1 MSADETVDFDDIT
14 AAASRIGGRVHHTP
28 VFTSRSLDAASGNQ
42 LFFKAENLQRCGA
55 FKARGACNAIARLPA
70 EAASRGVI
78 TDSSGNHGQALAWAA
93 TQAGLACRVVMPA
106 DAPAV
111 KQAAVAAYGAQI
123 HLCTPTLAGR
133 AEAVARLRA
142 QTGAC
147 YIPPFNHPDI
157 IAGQGTVAL
166 ELLQAHPDLDAL
178 VLPVGGGGLMAGCAI
193 AGQGMRP
200 GLRVFAA
207 EPTGANDAARSKAA
221 GRHLPPDREHR
232 SVAGGLLVGL
242 GSLNWPSLRDRVE
255 AVLEVEDAE
264 TLAAMRLLASRMKL
278 VVEPSGAIG
287 LAAVLSGRLP
297 LRGARI
303 GVVLSGGNVDLA
315 QLGAD
320 AP

>member
-1 MSADETVDFDDIT
+1 
-14 AAASRIGGRVHHTP
+14 
-28 VFTSRSLDAASGNQ
+28 
-42 LFFKAENLQRCGA
+42 
-55 FKARGACNAIARLPA
+55 
-70 EAASRGVI
+70 
-78 TDSSGNHGQALAWAA
+78 
-93 TQAGLACRVVMPA
+93 MPA

-142 QTGAC
+142 QMGAC

-178 VLPVGGGGLMAGCAI
+178 VLPVGGGGLTWAAPSP
-193 AGQGMRP
+193 ARMRP
-200 GLRVFAA
+200 GPRARGRAYRRQRRRPQQAGGRPAPAPGSRAPQRGRRAGPGPRL
-207 EPTGANDAARSKAA
+207 TGPACAIGWRPCWRSK
-221 GRHLPPDREHR
+221 
-232 SVAGGLLVGL
+232 
-242 GSLNWPSLRDRVE
+242 
-255 AVLEVEDAE
+255 
-264 TLAAMRLLASRMKL
+264 TAAMRLLASRMKL